1 MNIRTAAVAVA
12 ALCAAASLTACGADS
27 PGKASGVA
35 ITATDSACQVATTS
49 FAPGEVT
56 FTVTNKGKDTTEVYV
71 YGKQGDGFTKVVAE
85 VENVAPGLTRE
96 MKATLAGGAYEIAC
110 KPGQTGAGIR
120 TAITVSGG
128 SAAAT
133 GEAEAAYDREIE
145 LAVTATGV
153 TGGDGLTAKAGEKIE
168 FKLEN
173 KAGRGPRAGDR
184 RPVREGGRRDRG
196 RRQRRRRDD
205 RAAHRRG
212 RLDAEGRGA
221 GHGRGGEAAHR
232 RLTRAGARRGSAG
245 RGPFAGGGSTDRVA
259 HRPTVSPPTP
269 AGR

>member
-1 MNIRTAAVAVA
+1 MNIRTAAVVAVA

-110 KPGQTGAGIR
+110 KPGQTGTGIR

-128 SAAAT
+128 SAVAT

-173 KAGRGPRAGDR
+173 KAAAARALEIVDPSGKVVAEIEADAN
-184 RPVREGGRRDRG
+184 G
-196 RRQRRRRDD
+196 
-205 RAAHRRG
+205 AAETIVP
-212 RLDAEGRGA
+212 LTGA
-221 GHGRGGEAAHR
+221 GAWTLKVEGQGMVEVEKP
-232 RLTRAGARRGSAG
+232 LTVG
-245 RGPFAGGGSTDRVA
+245 
-259 HRPTVSPPTP
+259 
-269 AGR
+269 